1 MTGSTGS
8 EVSAFWVA
16 TPGQGELR
24 TERLRAIR
32 ENEVLVR
39 TLFSGVSR
47 GTESLVFRGEV
58 PPAEYIRMRAPFQ
71 GGDFPGPVKYGYTN
85 VGVVEQG
92 PAALVG
98 KTVFCLYPHQTRFI
112 VPATAVHVVPDSIPA
127 GRAVLVAN
135 LETALNGLWDASL
148 RPGERVAV
156 IGAGVVGSLVAW
168 LASRTAGCEV
178 VLIDINPQREALAQ
192 TLGLA
197 FSTPAQAAA
206 SRVQQVDKIIHASGS
221 PDGLLLALQLAAFE
235 ATIVEMSWYGNKR
248 VSLPLG
254 EAFHALRLTLKSSQV
269 GSIAPSHRATWSY
282 ERRLDHVLELLADE
296 RLDALINSESAFT
309 DLPVVMP
316 RLVAAGGDI
325 LCHRVIY

>member
-98 KTVFCLYPHQTRFI
+98 KTVFCLY
-112 VPATAVHVVPDSIPA
+112 
-127 GRAVLVAN
+127 
-135 LETALNGLWDASL
+135 
-148 RPGERVAV
+148 
-156 IGAGVVGSLVAW
+156 
-168 LASRTAGCEV
+168 GCE
-178 VLIDINPQREALAQ
+178 
-192 TLGLA
+192 
-197 FSTPAQAAA
+197 
-206 SRVQQVDKIIHASGS
+206 S
-221 PDGLLLALQLAAFE
+221 P
-235 ATIVEMSWYGNKR
+235 R
-248 VSLPLG
+248 
-254 EAFHALRLTLKSSQV
+254 SS
-269 GSIAPSHRATWSY
+269 
-282 ERRLDHVLELLADE
+282 
-296 RLDALINSESAFT
+296 
-309 DLPVVMP
+309 
-316 RLVAAGGDI
+316 
-325 LCHRVIY
+325 